1 MKKLLAALV
10 AVLTICL
17 LAGIPVAPVAQA
29 AGAYWIGVDITNQI
43 TTVYRSSDDSV
54 VRHMLCST
62 GLDET
67 PTPTGTFYMPKKA
80 YAAERTEW
88 YYFKEFDCYAKYA
101 TRIKGGILF
110 HSVIYSSKSD
120 SSLRTSSV
128 KNLGKKASHGCIR
141 LTVDNAK
148 WIAKNCPAGTKVKIY
163 YGKKDA
169 DLKQQ
174 LTGSYQTLEKG
185 DSGKSVKSLQE
196 RLKECG
202 WYSGSITGKYDSA
215 TQNAVKAFQKA
226 QGLTADGK
234 AGSKTQ
240 KALFSAEPAVGLFT
254 TLKQGDKD
262 LAVEQLQR
270 MLTELG
276 VYTGNVDGNFDAA
289 TAQAVKDYQRAQGLS
304 EDGIA
309 TPSLQSRMAGD
320 SGIVAVPDPTPTP
333 EPEPVAIG
341 TVTIKTNGSTLNM
354 RAKASSSAKVL
365 AKLKNKAEVK
375 LIEDGSTWIKV
386 WDGTQ
391 TGYIMK
397 KYAKVTLIEFS
408 TPTPEVT
415 LNPDATLP
423 PWTTPEPESTTSPAP
438 TVTATPAPTPTATP
452 EPTPEIEAI
461 GTAKVKTNGGTLNM
475 RATASNKG
483 KVVTKLKNKAEV
495 ELLAQEG
502 SWAQIRYKGKT
513 GYVMSKYLKITLN
526 GDATA
531 APEATVKPTATPLPE
546 TIGTAKVKTNG
557 SKLAMR
563 KSMSTSA
570 KQVTTVPNK
579 ATVDVVS
586 VDGKWAQII
595 YKNKIGYALSKYLKI
610 TYDAEPTPTPE
621 ATLPA
626 WTTPEPEVTVEPET
640 TVSPETT
647 LPPWSI
653 TE

>member
-1 MKKLLAALV
+1 MKKLLSALV
-10 AVLTICL
+10 MVLTVCL
-17 LAGIPVAPVAQA
+17 LAGIPTAPVAEA

-43 TTVYRSSDDSV
+43 TTVYRTSDDSV

-62 GLDET
+62 GLNDT

-128 KNLGKKASHGCIR
+128 RNLGKKASHGCIR

-163 YGKKDA
+163 YGTSNP

-174 LTGSYQTLEKG
+174 LTGSYQTLKKG
-185 DSGKSVKSLQE
+185 NSGTSVKKLQT

-202 WYSGSITGKYDSA
+202 WYNGSITGKFDTA
-215 TQNAVKAFQKA
+215 TETAVKAFQKA

-240 KALFSAEPAVGLFT
+240 KALFSADPAVGLYT
-254 TLKQGDKD
+254 TLRQGDKN

-309 TPSLQSRMAGD
+309 TASLQSRMAGD

-354 RAKASSSAKVL
+354 RAKASSSGAVL
-365 AKLKNKAEVK
+365 AKLKNGAQVK
-375 LIEDGSTWIKV
+375 LIEDGDTWIKV
-386 WDGTQ
+386 WDGAQ
-391 TGYIMK
+391 SGYIMK
-397 KYAKVTLIEFS
+397 KYAKVTLISFT
-408 TPTPEVT
+408 TPTPAPT

-423 PWTTPEPESTTSPAP
+423 PWTTATPEPVESATPEA
-438 TVTATPAPTPTATP
+438 TVTPTPTPAPTATP
-452 EPTPEIEAI
+452 EAEAI
-461 GTAKVKTNGGTLNM
+461 GTAVIKTSGGTLNM
-475 RATASNKG
+475 RAKASSKG
-483 KVVTKLKNKAEV
+483 KVVAKLKNKTSVEVLAEG
-495 ELLAQEG
+495 G
-502 SWAQIRYKGKT
+502 SWTQIRCNGKT
-513 GYVMSKYLKITLN
+513 GYVMTKYLKISLN
-526 GDATA
+526 GEATVV
-531 APEATVKPTATPLPE
+531 PEATVAPTATPLPD
-546 TIGTAKVKTNG
+546 TIGTATVKTSG
-557 SKLAMR
+557 GKLTMR
-563 KSMSTSA
+563 KSASTSA
-570 KQVTTVPNK
+570 KKLASVPNK

-586 VDGKWAQII
+586 VDGKWAQVI
-595 YKNKIGYALSKYLKI
+595 YKGKVGYVASAYLKI
-610 TYDAEPTPTPE
+610 TYDNAATPTPE
-621 ATLPA
+621 MTLPPWTTEPTVSPESTLPA
-626 WTTPEPEVTVEPET
+626 WSTAEPAV
-640 TVSPETT
+640 
-647 LPPWSI
+647 
-653 TE
+653 

>member
-1 MKKLLAALV
+1 MKKLLTALV

-17 LAGIPVAPVAQA
+17 LAGIPIAPAAQA

-110 HSVIYSSKSD
+110 HSVIYGSKSD
-120 SSLRTSSV
+120 SSLRSSSV
-128 KNLGKKASHGCIR
+128 RNLGKKASHGCIR

-163 YGKKDA
+163 YGKKNA

-174 LTGSYQTLEKG
+174 LTGSYQTLTKG

-202 WYSGSITGKYDSA
+202 WYNGSITGKYDSA

-240 KALFSAEPAVGLFT
+240 KALFSADPAVGLYT
-254 TLKQGDKD
+254 TLKQGDKN

-276 VYTGNVDGNFDAA
+276 VYAGSVDGNFDTA
-289 TAQAVKDYQRAQGLS
+289 TEQAVKDYQRAQGLS

-320 SGIVAVPDPTPTP
+320 SGIVKVPDPTPTP

-341 TVTIKTNGSTLNM
+341 TVVIKTNGSTLNM
-354 RAKASSSAKVL
+354 RAKASSSATVL
-365 AKLKNKAEVK
+365 AKLKNGAQVK
-375 LIEDGSTWIKV
+375 LIEDGSTWIKI
-386 WDGTQ
+386 WDGVQ
-391 TGYIMK
+391 SGYIMK
-397 KYAKVTLIEFS
+397 KYAKVTLITFS
-408 TPTPEVT
+408 TPTPVPT
-415 LNPDATLP
+415 LDPETTLP
-423 PWTTPEPESTTSPAP
+423 PWTTPEPSISPEP
-438 TVTATPAPTPTATP
+438 TVTPSPTIAPTP
-452 EPTPEIEAI
+452 EPTPKIEAI
-461 GTAKVKTNGGTLNM
+461 GTAKVKTSGGTLNM
-475 RATASNKG
+475 RATASSKG
-483 KVVTKLKNKAEV
+483 KVVTKLKNKTEV
-495 ELLAQEG
+495 EVLAQDG
-502 SWAQIRYKGKT
+502 SWVQIRYKGKI
-513 GYVMSKYLKITLN
+513 GYVMAKYLNVSMN
-526 GDATA
+526 GEATDAPEATA
-531 APEATVKPTATPLPE
+531 APTAAPLPE

-557 SKLAMR
+557 GKLAMR
-563 KSMSTSA
+563 KSASSSA
-570 KQVTTVPNK
+570 KQVTLVPNK

-586 VDGKWAQII
+586 VDGKWAQVI
-595 YKNKIGYALSKYLKI
+595 YKGKVGYVSSAYLKI
-610 TYDAEPTPTPE
+610 TYNSAPTPTPE
-621 ATLPA
+621 ATLPP
-626 WTTPEPEVTVEPET
+626 WTTEP
-640 TVSPETT
+640 TVSPESTLPAWSTPTPDAT
-647 LPPWSI
+647 LPPWSL

>member
-1 MKKLLAALV
+1 MKKLLTALV
-10 AVLTICL
+10 AVLTLCL
-17 LAGIPVAPVAQA
+17 LAGIPAAPVAQA

-62 GLDET
+62 GLDAT

-110 HSVIYSSKSD
+110 HSVIYGSKSD

-128 KNLGKKASHGCIR
+128 RNLGSKASHGCIR

-148 WIAKNCPAGTKVKIY
+148 WIAKNCPSGTKVKIY
-163 YGKKDA
+163 YGKKNA

-174 LTGSYQTLEKG
+174 LTGNYQTLEKG

-202 WYSGSITGKYDSA
+202 WYSGSATGKYDSA
-215 TQNAVKAFQKA
+215 TENAIRAFQKA

-240 KALFSAEPAVGLFT
+240 KALFSADPAVGLYT
-254 TLKQGDKD
+254 TLKQGDKN

-276 VYTGNVDGNFDAA
+276 VYTGNVDGNFDEA

-304 EDGIA
+304 EDGVA

-320 SGIVAVPDPTPTP
+320 SGIVAVPEPTPTP

-354 RAKASSSAKVL
+354 RAKASSSATVV
-365 AKLKNKAEVK
+365 AKLKNGAQVK

-397 KYAKVTLIEFS
+397 KYAKVTLIAFA
-408 TPTPEVT
+408 TPTPEAT
-415 LNPDATLP
+415 LDPEATLP
-423 PWTTPEPESTTSPAP
+423 PWTSPEPSVSPEA
-438 TVTATPAPTPTATP
+438 TVTATPTAEPTATP

-461 GTAKVKTNGGTLNM
+461 GTAKVKTSGGTLNV
-475 RATASNKG
+475 RATASSKG
-483 KVVTKLKNKAEV
+483 KVVVKLKNKAEV

-502 SWAQIRYKGKT
+502 SWSQIRYKGKT
-513 GYVMSKYLKITLN
+513 GYVMNKYLKISLFADVTV
-526 GDATA
+526 
-531 APEATVKPTATPLPE
+531 APTPTATPLPE
-546 TIGTAKVKTNG
+546 IIGTAKVKTNG
-557 SKLAMR
+557 SKLLLR
-563 KSMSTSA
+563 KSASSSA
-570 KQVTTVPNK
+570 KQVAAAPNK

-586 VDGKWAQII
+586 VNDKWALII
-595 YKNKIGYALSKYLKI
+595 YKGKMGYATAKFLKI
-610 TYDAEPTPTPE
+610 TYNADPTPTPE
-621 ATLPA
+621 ATLPP
-626 WTTPEPEVTVEPET
+626 WTTPEPEATVAPET
-640 TVSPETT
+640 TVVPEST

-653 TE
+653 NE